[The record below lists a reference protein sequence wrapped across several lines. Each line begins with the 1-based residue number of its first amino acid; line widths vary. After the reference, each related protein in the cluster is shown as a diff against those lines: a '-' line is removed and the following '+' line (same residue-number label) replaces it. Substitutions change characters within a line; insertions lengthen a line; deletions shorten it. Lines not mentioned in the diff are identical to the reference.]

1 MFADGVQRTVTAR
14 RIAIAVEPRL
24 LADALSVVLRR
35 PDVEVVL
42 LLEGHTPDAEPAYD
56 LAIVMN
62 DDPAPVAAAVTVRL
76 PVESADGPGSVTTV
90 GGTQA
95 AVVGDLGALLSTL
108 RPFLG

>member
-1 MFADGVQRTVTAR
+1 MTAR

-24 LADALSVVLRR
+24 LADTLSVVLRR
-35 PDVEVVL
+35 PDVEVL
-42 LLEGHTPDAEPAYD
+42 LLERDRTTGPAEPVYD

-62 DDPAPVAAAVTVRL
+62 DDPSPVRAAVTVRL
-76 PVESADGPGSVTTV
+76 PIKPDDKQGSVTTV
-90 GGTQA
+90 RGTEA

>member
-1 MFADGVQRTVTAR
+1 VTAR

-42 LLEGHTPDAEPAYD
+42 LLDRSSPAPEPVYD

-62 DDPAPVAAAVTVRL
+62 DDPSPVAAAVTVRL
-76 PVESADGPGSVTTV
+76 PMESADEPGSVTTV
-90 GGTQA
+90 RGTEA